1 MKQPMNEALT
11 YDDVLVV
18 PAYSEV
24 RPKQVDTSTRLT
36 RNIILQVPLLS
47 APMDTVTEHRLAIA
61 IALHGGFGFIHKNMS
76 PEAQAEEVR
85 LVKRYENGFIEDP
98 VTVQP
103 EDKISDVNEIRETK
117 GYKKVPVVD
126 ANGVLVGLV
135 TEQDY
140 FLPDDLDVPV
150 KFKMK
155 PVDEITIEHHGIDLK
170 QANRI
175 IREKKL
181 SVLPIVDGQGRLM
194 ALVTRKDL
202 EKNELFPLATKDE
215 HKSLRVGG
223 AISVGEAAVER
234 AMLLAEAGV
243 DALVVDVAHGHSKGV
258 LQTIHVLKKEL
269 PNVDVIGG
277 NIATVE
283 GAKALIQA
291 GADAVKVGVGPGSI
305 CTTRIVA
312 GIGMPQL
319 TAVMEAV
326 KGRSKKDVPI
336 IADGGIR
343 YSGDIVKALVAGAET
358 VMLGGLFAGTDEAPG
373 DVAHED
379 GKMFK
384 SYRGMGSAEAMKAG
398 SKDRYG
404 QGDVEDENDFIP
416 EGVPARV
423 PYRGP
428 VERQMHQLV
437 GGLRAGMAYIG
448 AETIPELAVKGEFV
462 RITSAGITESHPHS
476 LGGFTATSNYK
487 G

>member
-1 MKQPMNEALT
+1 MKHSFTEALT
-11 YDDVLVV
+11 YDDVLVL

-36 RNIILQVPLLS
+36 QNIILRVPILS

-61 IALHGGFGFIHKNMS
+61 VALYGGFGVIHKNM
-76 PEAQAEEVR
+76 PAEQQAEEVR
-85 LVKRYENGFIEDP
+85 LVKRFENGFIEDP

-103 EDKISDVNEIRETK
+103 EDKIRDVNAIREAK
-117 GYKKVPVVD
+117 GYKKIPVVD
-126 ANGVLVGLV
+126 AGGKLVGLI

-140 FLPDDLDVPV
+140 FIPDDNDVPV

-155 PVDEITIEHHGIDLK
+155 PVQEITVEHEGINLK
-170 QANRI
+170 QANTI

-181 SVLPIVDGQGRLM
+181 SVLPIVSSAGKLV

-202 EKNELFPLATKDE
+202 EKNELFPLATKDA

-223 AISVGEAAVER
+223 AISVGEPALAR
-234 AMLLAEAGV
+234 AKLLAEAGV

-258 LQTIHVLKKEL
+258 LETITQLKKEL
-269 PNVDVIGG
+269 PGVDVIAG
-277 NIATVE
+277 NIATAE
-283 GAKALIQA
+283 GAKALVQA

-326 KGRSKKDVPI
+326 RGRGKAAVPV

-358 VMLGGLFAGTDEAPG
+358 VMLGNLLAGTDESPG
-373 DVAHED
+373 EVVHEE
-379 GKMFK
+379 GKIFK
-384 SYRGMGSAEAMKAG
+384 SYRGMGSTEAMKAG

-404 QGDVEDENDFIP
+404 QSDTQAEEEFIP

-423 PYRGP
+423 VYRGA
-428 VERQMHQLV
+428 VEKQLYQLV
-437 GGLRAGMAYIG
+437 GGVRAGMAYIG
-448 AETIPELAVKGEFV
+448 AQSIPELPVKGEFV
-462 RITSAGITESHPHS
+462 RITNAGMRESHPHS
-476 LGGFTATSNYK
+476 LSGFQTTSNYS
-487 G
+487 